1 MKKIKKFYSYD
12 KNKLF
17 NWNYF
22 CRMWDFPYAVCCNYE
37 NNEII
42 NDIWGARYMK
52 INTKKIKCVECIQD
66 NEDIYV

>member
-1 MKKIKKFYSYD
+1 MRIIRKFYSYK

-17 NWNYF
+17 NYNYF
-22 CRMWDFPYAVCCNYE
+22 CRMWDFGYEVCRKRK

-42 NDIWGARYMK
+42 NDIWWDRCVK
-52 INTKKIKCVECIQD
+52 INTKKIKCVEFIQD